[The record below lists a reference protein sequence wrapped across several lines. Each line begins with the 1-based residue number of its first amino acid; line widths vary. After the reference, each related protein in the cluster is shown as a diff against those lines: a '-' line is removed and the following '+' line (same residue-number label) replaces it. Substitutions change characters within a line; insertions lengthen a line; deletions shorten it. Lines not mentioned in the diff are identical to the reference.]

1 MLVLQFRVGGDCFGL
16 EGKTIIEVAPL
27 VTLRKIP
34 HAAAY
39 VAGLFNYR
47 GRLVPVIDLS
57 ALLSAVP
64 SRPLMSTRIV
74 LVHYELAPGV
84 AKILGLI
91 AEGATEVVS
100 CDEQRMQSPGIAVE
114 AAPYLGKICVDE
126 KKSLQLIDL
135 HKILP
140 EELQISLFRHSGLD
154 PESSGDLK
162 MLDSGLRRNDGRET
176 EVGFFN
182 KGPIS

>member
-1 MLVLQFRVGGDCFGL
+1 MLVLQFRVGGDCYGL

-34 HAAAY
+34 HAACY

-57 ALLSAVP
+57 ALLIAVP

-74 LVHYELAPGV
+74 LVHYELSPGV

-91 AEGATEVVS
+91 AEGATEVIS
-100 CDEQRMQSPGIAVE
+100 CDDKRMQSPGIAIE
-114 AAPYLGKICVDE
+114 GAPYLGKIWVDE

-140 EELQISLFRHSGLD
+140 ADLQIALFA
-154 PESSGDLK
+154 DL
-162 MLDSGLRRNDGRET
+162 E
-176 EVGFFN
+176 E
-182 KGPIS
+182 IS

>member
-34 HAAAY
+34 HAAVY

-57 ALLSAVP
+57 ALLIAVP
-64 SRPLMSTRIV
+64 SRQLMSTRIV
-74 LVHYELAPGV
+74 LVYYELSPGV

-91 AEGATEVVS
+91 AEGATEVIS
-100 CDEQRMQSPGIAVE
+100 CDERRMQSPGIVIE
-114 AAPYLGKICVDE
+114 GAPYLGKVWVE
-126 KKSLQLIDL
+126 ENKSLQLIDL
-135 HKILP
+135 QKILP
-140 EELQISLFRHSGLD
+140 EELRIALFAACEEIS
-154 PESSGDLK
+154 
-162 MLDSGLRRNDGRET
+162 
-176 EVGFFN
+176 
-182 KGPIS
+182 

>member
-34 HAAAY
+34 HAPSY

-57 ALLSAVP
+57 ALLISVP
-64 SRPLMSTRIV
+64 ARPLMSTRIV
-74 LVHYELAPGV
+74 MVDYEHSPGM

-91 AEGATEVVS
+91 AEGATEVIS
-100 CDEQRMQSPGIAVE
+100 CDERRMQSPGLVIE
-114 AAPYLGKICVDE
+114 EAPYLGKVWVDDN
-126 KKSLQLIDL
+126 KSLQLIDL

-140 EELQISLFRHSGLD
+140 EELRIALFA
-154 PESSGDLK
+154 DLEE
-162 MLDSGLRRNDGRET
+162 MS
-176 EVGFFN
+176 
-182 KGPIS
+182 

>member
-1 MLVLQFRVGGDCFGL
+1 MLVLQFRVGGDYFGL

-34 HAAAY
+34 HAADY
-39 VAGLFNYR
+39 IAGLFNYR

-57 ALLSAVP
+57 ALMTAVP

-74 LVHYELAPGV
+74 LVNYEVSPV
-84 AKILGLI
+84 VSRVLGLI
-91 AEGATEVVS
+91 AEGATEVIS
-100 CDEQRMQSPGIAVE
+100 CDESRMQPPQIAIE
-114 AAPYLGKICVDE
+114 AAPYLGKIWVDE

-140 EELQISLFRHSGLD
+140 EDLQIALFADLE
-154 PESSGDLK
+154 ESS
-162 MLDSGLRRNDGRET
+162 
-176 EVGFFN
+176 
-182 KGPIS
+182 